1 MGHKV
6 HPYGFRIGIIK
17 PWLAKWYADRDYATL
32 LQEDMRIRELVARQL
47 SNASVSQV
55 EIERGINHVT
65 VTVHTAKPGIVIG
78 KGGANVEALRTNV
91 GKLTNKK
98 VKLEIKEILQ
108 PELDGMLL
116 AQNVAGQLERRI
128 AFRKAIKQSI
138 QRTIKAGAKGVK
150 IQVSGRLGGSE
161 MSRTEW
167 DKEGRIP
174 LGTLRA
180 DISYGVVHAHTT
192 YGRIGV
198 KAWVYRG
205 EQLGE
210 RPGSARTEPRAA
222 RRGAAGTR
230 RSAGGTRAAPG
241 GAITEPTAGRVEASE
256 ADPRI
261 AATDGRRK
269 DVPQA
274 DEAQLTEPQEQ
285 VGAPSE
291 PAPTAAP
298 VESEQVAST
307 AEATQQAPPA
317 DADEVA
323 GTPPSDVTPA
333 ETATEA
339 EAPTG
344 STAAAEEPPSAEASA
359 PEAPAKAEAPAEAEA
374 PAKAEASAGD
384 ASPAAEK
391 APAKKPAARKPAA
404 KKPAAKK
411 PAAKKAAPKTRAA
424 KKPAKES

>member
-6 HPYGFRIGIIK
+6 HPYGFRIGINK

-65 VTVHTAKPGIVIG
+65 VTVHSAKPGIVIG

-91 GKLTNKK
+91 GKLTDKK

-108 PELDGMLL
+108 PELDGMLV

-128 AFRKAIKQSI
+128 AFRKAIKQAI

-150 IQVSGRLGGSE
+150 VQVSGRLGGAE

-167 DKEGRIP
+167 DREGRIP

-180 DISYGVVHAHTT
+180 DISYGVVHARTT

-210 RPGSARTEPRAA
+210 RPGSARTEPREPRRAA
-222 RRGAAGTR
+222 PRAGARPAAGTR
-230 RSAGGTRAAPG
+230 APASSTRRSAAAVAERP
-241 GAITEPTAGRVEASE
+241 AAEVE
-256 ADPRI
+256 
-261 AATDGRRK
+261 
-269 DVPQA
+269 
-274 DEAQLTEPQEQ
+274 DEAVTAEPQ
-285 VGAPSE
+285 V
-291 PAPTAAP
+291 
-298 VESEQVAST
+298 VA
-307 AEATQQAPPA
+307 
-317 DADEVA
+317 
-323 GTPPSDVTPA
+323 
-333 ETATEA
+333 ATEA
-339 EAPTG
+339 EVTPEVAQAEPAVVAEEAAPVAEAVPEAAAPT
-344 STAAAEEPPSAEASA
+344 SDADAADAEPATDSASEEA
-359 PEAPAKAEAPAEAEA
+359 
-374 PAKAEASAGD
+374 
-384 ASPAAEK
+384 
-391 APAKKPAARKPAA
+391 
-404 KKPAAKK
+404 
-411 PAAKKAAPKTRAA
+411 
-424 KKPAKES
+424 

>member
-1 MGHKV
+1 VGHKV
-6 HPYGFRIGIIK
+6 HPYGFRIGVIK
-17 PWLAKWYADRDYATL
+17 PWLAKWYADRDYASL
-32 LQEDMRIRELVARQL
+32 LQEDMRIRELVAKQL
-47 SNASVSQV
+47 ANASVSQV

-78 KGGANVEALRTNV
+78 KGGANVEALRTNI

-210 RPGSARTEPRAA
+210 RPGSARTEPRAP
-222 RRGAAGTR
+222 RRGTAPARTRAAGTR
-230 RSAGGTRAAPG
+230 AAAPRPEPAAATAVEEPTVATTADDATSPVDTTPPAPRAAAEAPG
-241 GAITEPTAGRVEASE
+241 EAIEAAS
-256 ADPRI
+256 
-261 AATDGRRK
+261 
-269 DVPQA
+269 
-274 DEAQLTEPQEQ
+274 
-285 VGAPSE
+285 S
-291 PAPTAAP
+291 APTAA
-298 VESEQVAST
+298 E
-307 AEATQQAPPA
+307 A
-317 DADEVA
+317 DAPAAAPGAPDTETTAAKAPEV
-323 GTPPSDVTPA
+323 GPGEGGSGSDTPA
-333 ETATEA
+333 SGDGHSGGE
-339 EAPTG
+339 G
-344 STAAAEEPPSAEASA
+344 S
-359 PEAPAKAEAPAEAEA
+359 
-374 PAKAEASAGD
+374 
-384 ASPAAEK
+384 
-391 APAKKPAARKPAA
+391 
-404 KKPAAKK
+404 
-411 PAAKKAAPKTRAA
+411 
-424 KKPAKES
+424 

>member
-1 MGHKV
+1 LGHKV

-78 KGGANVEALRTNV
+78 KGGANVEALRTNI
-91 GKLTNKK
+91 GKLTDKK

-205 EQLGE
+205 EQLGD
-210 RPGSARTEPRAA
+210 RPGSARTEPRAP
-222 RRGAAGTR
+222 RRAAATAGTR
-230 RSAGGTRAAPG
+230 TRATSSTGTRAR
-241 GAITEPTAGRVEASE
+241 GR
-256 ADPRI
+256 
-261 AATDGRRK
+261 AA
-269 DVPQA
+269 VA
-274 DEAQLTEPQEQ
+274 DETAAAVDEPQ
-285 VGAPSE
+285 
-291 PAPTAAP
+291 T
-298 VESEQVAST
+298 
-307 AEATQQAPPA
+307 EATQLETPQVEERHTDAVVAPPVEA
-317 DADEVA
+317 
-323 GTPPSDVTPA
+323 TPTEAAPTEAV
-333 ETATEA
+333 EA
-339 EAPTG
+339 EAP
-344 STAAAEEPPSAEASA
+344 SADAAETTKAAKDAGGGADEP
-359 PEAPAKAEAPAEAEA
+359 KAE
-374 PAKAEASAGD
+374 
-384 ASPAAEK
+384 
-391 APAKKPAARKPAA
+391 
-404 KKPAAKK
+404 
-411 PAAKKAAPKTRAA
+411 
-424 KKPAKES
+424 ES

>member
-6 HPYGFRIGIIK
+6 HPYGFRIGINK

-65 VTVHTAKPGIVIG
+65 VTVHSAKPGIVIG
-78 KGGANVEALRTNV
+78 KGGANVEALRTNI

-108 PELDGMLL
+108 PELDAVLV

-128 AFRKAIKQSI
+128 AFRKAIKQAI

-150 IQVSGRLGGSE
+150 IQVSGRLGGAE

-167 DKEGRIP
+167 DREGRIP

-180 DISYGVVHAHTT
+180 DISYGVVHARTT

-210 RPGSARTEPRAA
+210 RPGSARTEPREPRRAA
-222 RRGAAGTR
+222 PRAGARPAAGTR
-230 RSAGGTRAAPG
+230 APAGGRRSA
-241 GAITEPTAGRVEASE
+241 
-256 ADPRI
+256 
-261 AATDGRRK
+261 AATAVAER
-269 DVPQA
+269 
-274 DEAQLTEPQEQ
+274 
-285 VGAPSE
+285 
-291 PAPTAAP
+291 TAAVVQDEVTIP
-298 VESEQVAST
+298 DAQDVET
-307 AEATQQAPPA
+307 TEATT
-317 DADEVA
+317 
-323 GTPPSDVTPA
+323 TPPIPAA
-333 ETATEA
+333 ETA
-339 EAPTG
+339 
-344 STAAAEEPPSAEASA
+344 
-359 PEAPAKAEAPAEAEA
+359 AEAPATEA
-374 PAKAEASAGD
+374 PAIEAAATEATEAAATEASEPSGETN
-384 ASPAAEK
+384 ASEEA
-391 APAKKPAARKPAA
+391 
-404 KKPAAKK
+404 
-411 PAAKKAAPKTRAA
+411 
-424 KKPAKES
+424 